1 MAAAFAAMA
10 IRWALDTLSS
20 MAPRLLTSLPAT
32 SATNSSSHGMGM
44 EDIRKLERT
53 MHRINAVL
61 QDAED
66 HWSMRDE
73 LSKLRLRELK
83 QVAYDAQDI
92 VEEYE
97 YSLTQFKLQDSD
109 RARSGIKGRHHK
121 RKHQDVSKV
130 EMHTTPLFSSRSSF
144 VGFWFVLRY
153 VNKDHSVDTKI
164 IQIPEEL
171 NSRARKVR
179 ERFDEII
186 KDFTDLHLS
195 ENDGEC
201 YNVIQSERHTT
212 SSIIVERSI
221 VGREQDQRNIVEML
235 SCDGTNADSL
245 NVLAIVGMGGLGKT
259 TLAQMVYNDEKVQK
273 NFNLRAWVCVSEH
286 YDVKNITRNI
296 ITSLTM
302 ERCDLT
308 EFADL
313 QAALVQK
320 IKGKSFLLVL
330 DDLWN
335 DRPSCWE
342 SLCKPM
348 RSTSTC
354 TIVVTTRQME
364 VARIV
369 QTMHPYKLNCLSH
382 QQSWLLFRKSAFQGR
397 EAMMQQNIVE
407 IGQKIIDKCKGLP
420 LAVKTLG
427 GMLRYESNE
436 ERWNDVLENEVWD
449 MKQARDGV
457 LPALELSYKH
467 MPGYLKRCFVALSL
481 FPKDYRF
488 GKYEVIPL
496 WKSLGL
502 LHPDARNNEDN
513 IGYHYLSELV
523 QRSILEC
530 QGDGYIMHD
539 LTNDLASYVAGDE
552 FLRLDEEVAE
562 ISPDVRYMSIM
573 SASGSKTGSP
583 QIPNGSSSLRAIIV
597 MCKDDADMEVPD
609 GLLLQFT
616 QLRSVLLQGVTL
628 SKALLCSVSNLKLLR
643 YLRIA
648 DSEAESFHL
657 SFSKLY
663 NMRELDLIS
672 NPFDFVAGGI
682 GQLVNLQTLAL
693 FTVWTCDCHPSIIEL
708 RNLNNIKGRLCI
720 RGLGN
725 VSRAEDAKEADLQ
738 SKSKLQQLVLVFT
751 QENHFLGCVYKQRSK
766 NVAVSHEMILENLQ
780 PNCNLRE
787 LIVIGY
793 RCHCYPKWFGSVS
806 FSKMT
811 KLTLSECESNQIPTL
826 GQLPSLQSLS
836 VSTMHILKYIGREFC
851 GVDPGVKGFQVLKEL
866 SFESM
871 TTWLEWHGVEDSEFP
886 CLRTL
891 DVCTAPRLQSLPL
904 AYFSSL
910 VDLKLL
916 VCNSLV
922 EIPTLPLLNV
932 LYVTS
937 CDNLTEL
944 PCFPSLRELH
954 MFSCSSLAQLH
965 DLPSLQ
971 SLQIQH
977 LPLLAKLSCLSSL
990 TSIHLGGAFRC
1001 QLLYDLLSSSLSLE
1015 KASIISE
1022 DVTWICLE
1030 PSKVPQLTT
1039 LQLSCPRLE
1048 YCDHLDGLTSL
1059 REL

>member
-32 SATNSSSHGMGM
+32 SASSSSSHGMGM

-53 MHRINAVL
+53 MHRINAFL
-61 QDAED
+61 QDGED
-66 HWSMRDE
+66 HWSMHDE

-97 YSLTQFKLQDSD
+97 YIFTQLKLQDSD
-109 RARSGIKGRHHK
+109 GARSGIKGHHHK
-121 RKHQDVSKV
+121 RKRQ
-130 EMHTTPLFSSRSSF
+130 E
-144 VGFWFVLRY
+144 
-153 VNKDHSVDTKI
+153 VNKDHSVDAAI

-179 ERFDEII
+179 ERFDAII
-186 KDFTDLHLS
+186 KDIADLRLS
-195 ENDGEC
+195 ESDGEC
-201 YNVIQSERHTT
+201 YNVIQSEWHKT
-212 SSIIVERSI
+212 SSITVERSI
-221 VGREQDQRNIVEML
+221 VGREQDQMNIVEML

-245 NVLAIVGMGGLGKT
+245 NMLAIVGMGGLGKT
-259 TLAQMVYNDEKVQK
+259 TLAQMVYNDQK
-273 NFNLRAWVCVSEH
+273 H
-286 YDVKNITRNI
+286 YDVNNITRNI
-296 ITSLTM
+296 ISSLTL

-308 EFADL
+308 ELADL

-330 DDLWN
+330 DNLWN
-335 DRPSCWE
+335 DQPSCWE
-342 SLCKPM
+342 LLCKPM
-348 RSTSTC
+348 RSASTC

-369 QTMHPYKLNCLSH
+369 QTMNPYKLNCLSH
-382 QQSWLLFRKSAFQGR
+382 QQSWLLFRKTAFQGR
-397 EAMMQQNIVE
+397 EGMMKQNIVE

-420 LAVKTLG
+420 LAIKTLG
-427 GMLRYESNE
+427 GMLRYEPNE

-449 MKQARDGV
+449 MKQASDGV
-457 LPALELSYKH
+457 LPALELSYRH
-467 MPGYLKRCFVALSL
+467 MPMYLKRCFVALSL

-523 QRSILEC
+523 QSSILEC
-530 QGDGYIMHD
+530 QGDVYIMHD

-583 QIPNGSSSLRAIIV
+583 QIPNGSSSVRAIIV
-597 MCKDDADMEVPD
+597 MCKEDADMEVPD
-609 GLLLQFT
+609 GLLLQST

-628 SKALLCSVSNLKLLR
+628 SKTLLCSVSNLKLLR

-648 DSEAESFHL
+648 DSEAQSFHL

-672 NPFDFVAGGI
+672 NTFDFVANGI
-682 GQLVNLQTLAL
+682 GNLVNLQTLAL
-693 FTVWTCDCHPSIIEL
+693 FTVWTCDCHPSINEL
-708 RNLNNIKGRLCI
+708 RNLNNIRGRLCI

-725 VSRAEDAKEADLQ
+725 VSKAEDAKEADLQ
-738 SKSKLQQLVLVFT
+738 SKSKLQQLA
-751 QENHFLGCVYKQRSK
+751 VYIERSK
-766 NVAVSHEMILENLQ
+766 NVAVSHEMILGNLQ
-780 PNCNLRE
+780 PHCNLRE

-806 FSKMT
+806 FSKLT
-811 KLTLSECESNQIPTL
+811 KLTLSECESNQLPAL

-851 GVDPGVKGFQVLKEL
+851 GVDPGAKGFLVLKEL

-916 VCNSLV
+916 VCNSLA

-932 LYVTS
+932 LYITS

-954 MFSCSSLAQLH
+954 MFSCSSLAELH
-965 DLPSLQ
+965 DLPSLE

-977 LPLLAKLSCLSSL
+977 LPILAKLSCLSSL

-1001 QLLYDLLSSSLSLE
+1001 QLLHDLLSSSLSLE

-1030 PSKVPQLTT
+1030 PRKVPQLTT
-1039 LQLSCPRLE
+1039 LQLSCPSLE

-1059 REL
+1059 RELKLHGCPRLHLVNLLPGQIQRLKTLEIRDRPVQSFADFKGIISKELCS